1 MQKKLN
7 YVSFASSKMQ
17 IIKMLTLAL
26 KETVMCKI
34 SSKNIFLRRQRVLC
48 YDTRNPFQQRALE
61 SATSAGNIADT
72 EILFI

>member
-1 MQKKLN
+1 
-7 YVSFASSKMQ
+7 
-17 IIKMLTLAL
+17 MLTLAL

-48 YDTRNPFQQRALE
+48 YDTRNPFQQRALG

-72 EILFI
+72 EILFIWKYVSQTIFGNSEKTTDL